1 MKHWLLAFAL
11 ITTGCASPR
20 FDAPPIGD
28 DLRAYAPAPAADPI
42 ELIPIDPPA
51 AAGVCQFDGAPAV
64 CLLPGEFD
72 KLAIL
77 VEAARANTEAAR
89 HLHGALRATER
100 ERDQLLAAGQAA
112 EAQAELFRALYLG
125 ERNAARFRQLLGAG
139 VAGAALL
146 VLTAG
151 AL

>member
-11 ITTGCASPR
+11 TTTGCASPR

-28 DLRAYAPAPAADPI
+28 ELRAYAPSEAAPAL

-51 AAGVCQFDGAPAV
+51 AAGVCELDGAPAV
-64 CLLPGEFD
+64 CLRPAEFD

-100 ERDQLLAAGQAA
+100 ERDALLAAGQAA
-112 EAQAELFRALYLG
+112 EGQAELFRALYLG
-125 ERNAARFRQLLGAG
+125 ERNALRFQQLLGLGAAGTALLILTG
-139 VAGAALL
+139 VAL
-146 VLTAG
+146 
-151 AL
+151 